1 MKDGED
7 YFAHENLVFETFCKK
22 INQELSNKNN
32 QNVYA
37 DATHLNQASRKKVL
51 NKINISPESINVLYI
66 KTPLDICIKRNE
78 KRDGRAK
85 VPEQV
90 IKNMY
95 NSIQEPSKKENIDYL
110 YIVEDGKEIVK
121 KEVV

>member
-7 YFAHENLVFETFCKK
+7 YFAYENLVFETFCEK

>member
-7 YFAHENLVFETFCKK
+7 YFAHENLVFETFCEK

>member
-7 YFAHENLVFETFCKK
+7 YFAQENLVFETFCEK